1 MDVEMFLQTFVG
13 LRSRVLLS
21 KYDGTGDR
29 TAQARATIA
38 CLTVFLLS
46 SILLALSLGPTSVS
60 ILDLA
65 RYLGSL
71 IGISEIAVRDQLILE
86 AIRFPRVAMGILVG
100 AALAVSGAVM
110 QGLFRNP
117 LADPGIIGVSA
128 GASLGAVSVIVLGV
142 TILQPVVS
150 IFGVFA
156 LPLAAFCGALCV
168 TLVLYGLSTRG
179 GSTSIATLLLGG
191 IALGSFAAAL
201 TGVFV
206 YMADDAQ
213 LRDLTFWNLGSLAGA
228 TWTKTLSIAPIVI
241 ATVFLSP
248 FLARGLDAIAMGE
261 ATAHH
266 IGIPVQSF
274 KRVAIVGVAAATGA
288 AVAVS
293 GGIGF
298 VGIIVPHL
306 LRLFMGPSNRY
317 LLIAS
322 ALLGASLLLFCD
334 TISRIVVAPSELP
347 IGIVTALIGSPF
359 FMWIL
364 LSRRGLAG

>member
-1 MDVEMFLQTFVG
+1 M
-13 LRSRVLLS
+13 LS
-21 KYDGTGDR
+21 KTIIDLRRGSSLLRRTNTGDR
-29 TAQARATIA
+29 AALARGVIV
-38 CLTVFLLS
+38 CLLVFLLF
-46 SILLALSLGPTSVS
+46 SIVFALSIGPTSLS
-60 ILDLA
+60 IVDLA
-65 RYLGSL
+65 NYLGSL
-71 IGISEIAVRDQLILE
+71 VGLSDIGSRDRLILE
-86 AIRFPRVAMGILVG
+86 SIRFPRVAMGILVG

-128 GASLGAVSVIVLGV
+128 GASLGAVSIIVLGATV
-142 TILQPVVS
+142 LQPLVTA
-150 IFGVFA
+150 FGVFA
-156 LPLAAFCGALCV
+156 LPMAAFCGALSV

-191 IALGSFAAAL
+191 IALGAFAAAL

-206 YMADDAQ
+206 YIADDAQ
-213 LRDLTFWNLGSLAGA
+213 LRDLTFWSLGSLAGA
-228 TWTKTLSIAPIVI
+228 TWAKTYSITPVVI
-241 ATVFLSP
+241 ATVLLSP

-266 IGIPVQSF
+266 VGISVQSF

-306 LRLFMGPSNRY
+306 LRLIMGPNNRH

-334 TISRIVVAPSELP
+334 TISRVIVAPSELP

-364 LSRRGLAG
+364 LSRRGLAR